1 MLLQLASGEHA
12 EVKDQQIAE
21 TSNAT
26 LDCTVRYSGEHREEE
41 QAVFVPESCD
51 WPAGRHCA
59 TTVSR
64 SYLDDVQPGVI
75 LAPENAKKKLPK
87 FSPGE
92 TSMKKVII
100 KKGIEKLPAE
110 YIPQRRTSSGDNL
123 KLGSY
128 KGPREETKET

>member
-26 LDCTVRYSGEHREEE
+26 LDRAVTVRYSGERREEE

-75 LAPENAKKKLPK
+75 LAPENAKKK
-87 FSPGE
+87 E

-110 YIPQRRTSSGDNL
+110 YMPQKKTSSGDTL
-123 KLGSY
+123 KVGSY
-128 KGPREETKET
+128 KGPREETK

>member
-1 MLLQLASGEHA
+1 MLLQPALGERA
-12 EVKDQQIAE
+12 EGKDKQIAE

-26 LDCTVRYSGEHREEE
+26 LDHAVRYSGEEE
-41 QAVFVPESCD
+41 QAVFVPESSD
-51 WPAGRHCA
+51 WPAVRHCG

-110 YIPQRRTSSGDNL
+110 YIPQRRTSSGDSL